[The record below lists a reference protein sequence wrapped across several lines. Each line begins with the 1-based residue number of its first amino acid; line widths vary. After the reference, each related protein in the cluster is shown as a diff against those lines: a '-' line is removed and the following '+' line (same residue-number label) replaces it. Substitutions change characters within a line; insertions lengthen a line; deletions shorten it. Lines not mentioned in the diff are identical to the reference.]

1 MFAAKKS
8 PYMTWAKYHAGA
20 RYNLANSGILGCQN
34 SDLELT
40 MADILVNGPNHEG
53 YAPLKEAIASKYGVK
68 PEQVVPSQGTSMAN
82 FLAMATL
89 VERGDEVLIEQP
101 AYDPF
106 IAAAAYLGAEVKR
119 FSRTFE
125 NGFQI
130 DPEEIRGKL
139 TDRTRLIVISD
150 PHNVSL
156 PPAIEV
162 AMAKGGGLAVGA
174 MQGSWL
180 KAPGQTFALIATLR
194 QHSLCRL
201 AANQR
206 TQHHT
211 GGKIHINRHRIA
223 YRRKHRD
230 IRPQYRHYLR
240 RKALDAVQVID
251 IGQCLVRRPI
261 RLRQAEI
268 IVILGTAILTLALP
282 RINPRQQIR
291 HQLRWQLQLTKQIA
305 AGLNPG
311 FIRLPTAVDQIV
323 EIKTPLQIAHQA
335 TGRALLYRDVADRHS
350 PGLARVIIF
359 IAIAPAIVVEFG
371 THQA

>member
-150 PHNVSL
+150 PHNPSGVTLERERLNEIGRIAQEKGVAVLVDEVYRDISDEPMPLAATLGDHFITTSSL
-156 PPAIEV
+156 TKAYGLSGLRCGWIISNAGFAERARRMNDLFGAVGSVPSDT
-162 AMAKGGGLAVGA
+162 LAVAAFRQLDRLMERTRSILGPN
-174 MQGSWL
+174 Q
-180 KAPGQTFALIATLR
+180 KLIREFL
-194 QHSLCRL
+194 
-201 AANQR
+201 
-206 TQHHT
+206 
-211 GGKIHINRHRIA
+211 GK
-223 YRRKHRD
+223 YGD
-230 IRPQYRHYLR
+230 YLDVV
-240 RKALDAVQVID
+240 LPSQSMIVF
-251 IGQCLVRRPI
+251 P
-261 RLRQAEI
+261 RLRQLSTSDGLHDRLRDFETS
-268 IVILGTAILTLALP
+268 IVPGRFFEDARHFRLGFAVMP
-282 RINPRQQIR
+282 EDVS
-291 HQLRWQLQLTKQIA
+291 K
-305 AGLNPG
+305 GLEFLG
-311 FIRLPTAVDQIV
+311 QVL
-323 EIKTPLQIAHQA
+323 EEAHQK
-335 TGRALLYRDVADRHS
+335 
-350 PGLARVIIF
+350 
-359 IAIAPAIVVEFG
+359 
-371 THQA
+371 